1 MNKRLLSV
9 SLLFP
14 ILLLEA
20 GQSLA
25 HSGSTANQAF
35 VFSSSR
41 PRTSQV
47 TLNRQES
54 PSFFLAARKEK
65 PKTCRWA
72 GYCDDED
79 NRDNAT
85 SAIAWRDALSFNDN
99 SIRTMMTYGTRS
111 TEIL

>member
-1 MNKRLLSV
+1 M
-9 SLLFP
+9 FP

-20 GQSLA
+20 GHSLA
-25 HSGSTANQAF
+25 HSGNRVTQAF
-35 VFSSSR
+35 VLSR
-41 PRTSQV
+41 PSPRTSQV
-47 TLNRQES
+47 TLDRQES
-54 PSFFLAARKEK
+54 PPFFLAARKEK

-79 NRDNAT
+79 NPDNAT
-85 SAIAWRDALSFNDN
+85 SAIAWRNALSFNDN